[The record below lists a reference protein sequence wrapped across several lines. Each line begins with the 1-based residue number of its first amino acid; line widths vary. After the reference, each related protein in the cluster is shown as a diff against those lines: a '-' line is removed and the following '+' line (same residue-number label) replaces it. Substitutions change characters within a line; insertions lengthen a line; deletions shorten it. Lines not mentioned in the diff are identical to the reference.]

1 MKTCRWV
8 RVWQPLIWVGVAAVC
23 WGVAELAV
31 AGTEPAAAPAL
42 STRPPVEFNYEQA
55 DIRLVTQIVG
65 KITGKKFVLPDGIT
79 GQVSILT
86 PRPIPVEEVYPL
98 FPTALPGAGLGDLSL
113 SGQ

>member
-8 RVWQPLIWVGVAAVC
+8 RVWQPLIWVGVAAAC
-23 WGVAELAV
+23 WGVAALAV

-79 GQVSILT
+79 GQVRL
-86 PRPIPVEEVYPL
+86 R
-98 FPTALPGAGLGDLSL
+98 
-113 SGQ
+113 